1 MQNEPNT
8 PRAPQSAE
16 VRARAAERRRQK
28 EILRQK
34 AMRRYHIFMAV
45 LAVLSFFA
53 VFGVYFIV
61 TSISG
66 ALRGSQESSGSGES
80 VSEIVSESAQDSES
94 EAEPAQPAADPAKPA
109 DPELWSLL
117 LTNTTHPLPE
127 GYEPELESVGANSR
141 NGQQFMEKRAA
152 AKLLE
157 MFEAAK
163 ADGVELV
170 ARSAYRST
178 KEQTKLFDSM
188 KANYIQQ
195 GMSEEEAFAETKKWR
210 NEPGTSEHETGLA
223 VDIVGAQDINANL
236 VGELEERDWAVWLK
250 THAADYGFILRYPAD
265 KTEFT
270 GTSFEPWHYR
280 YVGAEDAKKIMALG
294 LSLEEYLGMT
304 Q

>member
-1 MQNEPNT
+1 MQKEPNT
-8 PRAPQSAE
+8 SRAPQSMQ
-16 VRARAAERRRQK
+16 AREKAAERRRQK

-34 AMRRYHIFMAV
+34 AMRRYHILMTV
-45 LAVLSFFA
+45 LAVLSVLS

-61 TSISG
+61 TSIWGMLKNSQQGQASG
-66 ALRGSQESSGSGES
+66 TTGSSQTVSEQSSSAS
-80 VSEIVSESAQDSES
+80 VSEPVPVAMD
-94 EAEPAQPAADPAKPA
+94 KPA
-109 DPELWSLL
+109 DPNLWSLL

-127 GYEPELESVGANSR
+127 GYAPELESVGTNSR

-152 AKLLE
+152 AKLIE
-157 MFEAAK
+157 MFDAAK
-163 ADGVELV
+163 AEGIELV

-178 KEQTKLFDSM
+178 KEQKKLFDSM
-188 KANYIQQ
+188 QASYIQK

-236 VGELEERDWAVWLK
+236 VGELETRDWAVWLK

-280 YVGAEDAKKIMALG
+280 YVGVEDAKKIMALG
-294 LSLEEYLGMT
+294 LSLEEYLGKT
-304 Q
+304 E

>member
-1 MQNEPNT
+1 MQNEQKT
-8 PRAPQSAE
+8 PRRTPTSE
-16 VRARAAERRRQK
+16 DRAKAAERRRQK
-28 EILRQK
+28 EILRQQ
-34 AMRRYHIFMAV
+34 AMRRYHILMSV
-45 LAVLSFFA
+45 LVVLTILA
-53 VFGVYFIV
+53 AFGVYFIV
-61 TSISG
+61 TSIVG
-66 ALRGSQESSGSGES
+66 AVKNHNAASENSSS
-80 VSEIVSESAQDSES
+80 VSEIQQQEPNGDETVSD
-94 EAEPAQPAADPAKPA
+94 EAEPMADPGKPA

-127 GYEPELESVGANSR
+127 DYEPELESVGANSR

-163 ADGVELV
+163 ADGIELV

-178 KEQTKLFDSM
+178 KEQTKLFNSM
-188 KANYIQQ
+188 KDSYLKQ

-223 VDIVGAQDINANL
+223 VDIVSAADINAEL
-236 VGELEERDWAVWLK
+236 VGELEERDWAIWLK
-250 THAADYGFILRYPAD
+250 THAADYGFILRYPKD

-280 YVGAEDAKKIMALG
+280 YVGVEDAKKIMGQG
-294 LSLEEYLGMT
+294 LSLEEYLGKT
-304 Q
+304 E